1 MCLQDSILTNAEQ
14 KLCALSFSNLIFVYG
29 EKFSRGM
36 MKLKSGLRRYRSA
49 RGAHFRSLKK
59 RELGP

>member
-14 KLCALSFSNLIFVYG
+14 KLCALSFSNLIFVYE

-36 MKLKSGLRRYRSA
+36 MKEWPFGDIVRREAPISGL
-49 RGAHFRSLKK
+49 
-59 RELGP
+59 